1 MILYFIYLCTENLNK
16 MNIKKLNIQNM
27 KSLISLTIA
36 AIVLLS
42 TLNLFGQDLKEKS
55 FTPEE
60 KDGMQIQMKGNFKPA
75 DINFESVVVNNK
87 PKKEGTTKATITSA
101 RNGYW
106 EYSSTWTGGVVPGPD
121 DNVVINHSV
130 YILGYFGGVSCNN
143 ITINS
148 GKMLNLYGEF
158 LFVHGNIT
166 NNGILD
172 GDYAYQSG
180 NTVYYSTLYFAGES
194 NQTFAN
200 NGSVTTFLYVLSL
213 DNPNTVTITGDT
225 FPVFRMNMF
234 YGTLTTNG
242 KITTGL
248 GGANSSVIQIGV
260 PSSEG
265 TAGVING
272 NLNYNIGTGGHYVL
286 YSESDREISMG
297 VEIPT
302 TNSVY
307 YALFANPNNVT
318 LTKNL
323 TVTGNVEF
331 LEGTLN
337 AGSYTLTIDGTINN
351 AGYSSYTGLLN
362 GNGSTNLTF
371 SGTPRDTLPTL
382 TGSFNNVNI
391 GNNKEVDLKNG
402 NGEVPIN
409 NTLTV
414 NTNGKINIGSNN
426 TVSVSGTIT
435 NSGTVNGGSQSN
447 LVISG
452 NGAQVTI
459 PAVTNGLNSLT
470 VNRSNG
476 IKLAGN
482 LTVASNITLTSG
494 DLDLNGKT
502 ITLGTTG
509 TLMEIGG
516 RVKGSSGTITTTRTL
531 NAPSGSNIGGLGVSI
546 TSAQNLGT
554 TVITRGHTRRGNGVN
569 LGIERYYDIS
579 PANNTGLNATVV
591 FKYSALE
598 LAGISEDKLSM
609 FKSTDG
615 GSNWLEVEGVLNMPN
630 KTLTV
635 TGVNGFSIWTPAS
648 KDAPLP
654 VEMKTFTSNVSG
666 RDVKLF
672 WTTSMELN
680 NSGFEVQRTESGKET
695 WQNIGFVKGM
705 NNTNSTTDYS
715 FTDSKLEKGTFK
727 YRLKQIDFN
736 GNFEIFNLENDV
748 NVNGPNKFN
757 LSQNYPNPFNPT
769 TKIDFELPQDSKVN
783 ITVYDMLGKVV
794 KVLENSTKK
803 SGYYTINF
811 DGSSLSSGI
820 YIYRLTAE
828 SNGNIST
835 IVKKMTL
842 VK

>member
-1 MILYFIYLCTENLNK
+1 
-16 MNIKKLNIQNM
+16 M
-27 KSLISLTIA
+27 KNLISLI
-36 AIVLLS
+36 IVAFVLFS
-42 TLNLFGQDLKEKS
+42 TVNLFGQDKKEKS
-55 FTPEE
+55 FTAEE
-60 KDGMQIQMKGNFKPA
+60 KGAMQLQSEVNSTK
-75 DINFESVVVNNK
+75 INPGE
-87 PKKEGTTKATITSA
+87 ITSPVVIKENPQGMERA
-101 RNGYW
+101 TRTTIASGYW
-106 EYSSTWTGGVVPGPD
+106 EDRYIWSGGRVPTSGD
-121 DNVVINHSV
+121 DVVINHDVDIYGLYTS
-130 YILGYFGGVSCNN
+130 VSCKN
-143 ITINS
+143 ITINA
-148 GKMLNLYGEF
+148 GKKLNLFGEMLMVF
-158 LFVHGNIT
+158 GNVT
-166 NNGILD
+166 NNGIID

-180 NTVYYSTLYFAGES
+180 NTFYYSTLYFKGTT
-194 NQTFAN
+194 NQSFAN

-213 DNPNTVTITGDT
+213 DNTNTVTVTGNT
-225 FPVFRMNMF
+225 FPVFRMNLF
-234 YGTLTTNG
+234 YGTLTTNS

-265 TAGVING
+265 KAGVING

-286 YSESDREISMG
+286 YSESNQAITMG
-297 VEIPT
+297 VEIPS

-307 YALFANPNNVT
+307 YALFGNPNDVT
-318 LTKNL
+318 MTRNL
-323 TVTGNVEF
+323 TVAGNVEF
-331 LEGTLN
+331 LEGTLD
-337 AGSYTLTIDGTINN
+337 AGSYTLTINGTINN
-351 AGYSSYTGLLN
+351 AGYSTYTGLLN

-371 SGTPRDTLPTL
+371 GGTPRDTLPTL
-382 TGSFNNVNI
+382 TGTFSNVNI
-391 GNNKEVDLKNG
+391 GSSKEVDLKNG
-402 NGEVPIN
+402 NGDVPIN

-414 NTNGKINIGSNN
+414 NTNGKINIGANN
-426 TVSVSGTIT
+426 TVAVSGTIT

-459 PAVTNGLNSLT
+459 PSVTNGLNSLT

-476 IKLAGN
+476 IKLSGS
-482 LTVASNITLTSG
+482 LSVANNITLTNG
-494 DLDLNGKT
+494 DLDLNGNT
-502 ITLGTTG
+502 ITLGSTG

-516 RVKGSSGTITTTRTL
+516 RVKGSTGTITTTRTL
-531 NAPSGSNIGGLGVSI
+531 NAPAGENIGGLGVSI
-546 TSAQNLGT
+546 TSSQNLGT

-591 FKYSALE
+591 FKYSTLE

-609 FKSTDG
+609 FKSIDG

-654 VEMKTFTSNVSG
+654 VEMKSFTSNVSG

-672 WTTSMELN
+672 WTTSMEIN
-680 NSGFEVQRTESGKET
+680 NSGFEVQRTESGKDN
-695 WQNIGFVKGM
+695 WQKIGFVSGM
-705 NNTNSTTDYS
+705 NNSNTLTDYS
-715 FTDSKLEKGTFK
+715 YTDSKLEKGKFQ

-736 GNFEIFNLENDV
+736 GNYEIFILENEV
-748 NVNGPNKFN
+748 NVNGPGKFN

-803 SGYYTINF
+803 SGYYTISF
-811 DGSSLSSGI
+811 DGNSLSSGI
-820 YIYRLTAE
+820 YIYKLTAE

>member
-1 MILYFIYLCTENLNK
+1 MNINNLN
-16 MNIKKLNIQNM
+16 LQNM
-27 KSLISLTIA
+27 KNLISLSIV
-36 AIVLLS
+36 AIVILS
-42 TLNLFGQDLKEKS
+42 AINLFGQDIKEKS
-55 FTPEE
+55 FTSEE
-60 KDGMQIQMKGNFKPA
+60 KDAMQLQMKDNNKPS
-75 DINFESVVVNNK
+75 DINFESVVVKNK
-87 PKKEGTTKATITSA
+87 PKKEGTTRATITSR

-106 EYSSTWTGGVVPGPD
+106 EYASTWTGGVVPGPD
-121 DNVVINHSV
+121 DDVIINHNV
-130 YILGYFGGVSCNN
+130 NILGSYSGVSCNN

-148 GKMLNLYGEF
+148 GKTLNLYGEF

-180 NTVYYSTLYFAGES
+180 TTVYYSTLYFAGES

-213 DNPNTVTITGDT
+213 DNTNTVTITGNT
-225 FPVFRMNMF
+225 FPVFRMNLF
-234 YGTLTTNG
+234 YGTLTTND
-242 KITTGL
+242 KITSGL
-248 GGANSSVIQIGV
+248 GGTNSSVIQIGV

-265 TAGVING
+265 KAGVING

-286 YSESDREISMG
+286 YSESNQAITMG
-297 VEIPT
+297 VEIPS

-307 YALFANPNNVT
+307 YALFANPNDVT
-318 LTKNL
+318 MTRNL

-331 LEGTLN
+331 LEGTLD
-337 AGSYTLTIDGTINN
+337 AGSYTLTINGTINN
-351 AGYSSYTGLLN
+351 AGYSTYTGLLN

-371 SGTPRDTLPTL
+371 GGTPRDTLPTL
-382 TGSFNNVNI
+382 TGTFSNVNI
-391 GNNKEVDLKNG
+391 GSSKEVDLKNG
-402 NGEVPIN
+402 NGDVPIN

-414 NTNGKINIGSNN
+414 NTNGKINIGANN
-426 TVSVSGTIT
+426 TVAVSGTIT

-459 PAVTNGLNSLT
+459 PAITNGLNSLT
-470 VNRSNG
+470 VNRNNG
-476 IKLAGN
+476 AKLSGN
-482 LTVASNITLTSG
+482 ISVANNITITNG
-494 DLDLNGKT
+494 DLDLNGRT
-502 ITLGTTG
+502 ITLGSTG

-516 RVKGSSGTITTTRTL
+516 RLKGSTGTITTTRTL
-531 NAPSGSNIGGLGVSI
+531 NSPAGENIGGLGVSI
-546 TSAQNLGT
+546 TSSQNLGA

-615 GSNWLEVEGVLNMPN
+615 GSNWVEVEGVLNMPN

-654 VEMKTFTSNVSG
+654 VEMKSFTSNVSG

-672 WTTSMELN
+672 WTTSMEIN
-680 NSGFEVQRTESGKET
+680 NSGFEVQRTESGKDN
-695 WQNIGFVKGM
+695 WQKIGFVNGM
-705 NNTNSTTDYS
+705 NNSNSLTDYS
-715 FTDSKLEKGTFK
+715 FTDSKLEKGKFQ

-736 GNFEIFNLENDV
+736 GNYEIFILENEV
-748 NVNGPNKFN
+748 NVNGPGKFN

-794 KVLENSTKK
+794 KVLENGTKK

-811 DGSSLSSGI
+811 DGNSLSSGI

-828 SNGNIST
+828 SNGNTNT

>member
-1 MILYFIYLCTENLNK
+1 

-36 AIVLLS
+36 AIVLMS

-60 KDGMQIQMKGNFKPA
+60 KDGMQIQMKDNFKPA

-87 PKKEGTTKATITSA
+87 PKKEGTTRATITS
-101 RNGYW
+101 RKSGLWQNPYTWYGYN
-106 EYSSTWTGGVVPGPD
+106 VPGPD
-121 DNVVINHSV
+121 DDVIINHNVTIDYWFYSGNV
-130 YILGYFGGVSCNN
+130 GCNDLL
-143 ITINS
+143 INS
-148 GKMLNLYGEF
+148 EGKLNLHGEF
-158 LFVHGNIT
+158 LFVFGNVI
-166 NNGILD
+166 NSGIIY
-172 GDYAYQSG
+172 GDYAYLYKVD
-180 NTVYYSTLYFAGES
+180 NKVYYSTLYFAGES
-194 NQTFAN
+194 SQTFTN
-200 NGSVTTFLYVLSL
+200 TGDVIPYLYVLSL
-213 DNPNTVTITGDT
+213 DNSNTVTVTGNT
-225 FPVFRMNMF
+225 FPVFRMNLF

-260 PSSEG
+260 PSSTG
-265 TAGVING
+265 KAGVING
-272 NLNYNIGTGGHYVL
+272 DLNYNIGTGGHYVL
-286 YSESDREISMG
+286 YSESNQVISTG

-302 TNSVY
+302 TNSIY
-307 YALFANPNNVT
+307 YALFANPYNVT

-362 GNGSTNLTF
+362 GNGLTNLNF
-371 SGTPRDTLPTL
+371 GGTPRVTLPRL
-382 TGSFNNVNI
+382 TGSFKNVNI
-391 GNNKEVDLKNG
+391 GSSKEIDFKNSNG
-402 NGEVPIN
+402 NVSIN
-409 NTLTV
+409 DALTINTS
-414 NTNGKINIGSNN
+414 GKVNIGTQN

-435 NSGTVNGGSQSN
+435 NSGIINGGTQSN

-470 VNRSNG
+470 VNRANG

-482 LTVASNITLTSG
+482 ISVASNINLISG

-502 ITLGTTG
+502 ITLGTNG
-509 TLMEIGG
+509 TLMENGG
-516 RVKGSSGTITTTRTL
+516 RVKGSTGTITTTRTL
-531 NAPSGSNIGGLGVSI
+531 NAPLNTDIGGLGVFI
-546 TSAQNLGT
+546 TSAQNLGS

-591 FKYSALE
+591 FKYSTLE

-635 TGVNGFSIWTPAS
+635 TGVNGFSVWTPAS

-654 VEMKTFTSNVSG
+654 VEMKSFTSNVSG

-680 NSGFEVQRTESGKET
+680 NSGFEVQRTESGKEI

-705 NNTNSTTDYS
+705 NNINSTTDYS

-811 DGSSLSSGI
+811 DGNSLSSGI